1 MDEEAGPALEI
12 DSTSI
17 TLNEEAGQALEST
30 SDQSSE
36 PCRVAQDPVP
46 EQRREGTG
54 RRMWKI
60 GSGMLVYV

>member
-36 PCRVAQDPVP
+36 PCRVAQYP